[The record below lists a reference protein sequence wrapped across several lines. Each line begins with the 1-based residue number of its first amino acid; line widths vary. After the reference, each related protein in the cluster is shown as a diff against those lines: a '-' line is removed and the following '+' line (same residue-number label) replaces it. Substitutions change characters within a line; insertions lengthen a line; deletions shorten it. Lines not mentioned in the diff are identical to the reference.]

1 MGIIANKEDDLKFKK
16 HQIELFFSV
25 HTDPKERAEYLKSA
39 YHDLIYRGYFGSWC
53 VRCGYKPQEDGLLMW
68 EGAYLSRTKESVF
81 SWDCIVGFTDQLIKK
96 KEYSPGIINRR
107 TKKLPPQDSNQLT
120 LFDVFDMGAA
130 EPSEETPQ
138 LSLFPKWEASQQI
151 IDETL
156 CIGANER
163 KSLLDICARFMKDMS
178 VEENAEWL
186 KEHYGTK
193 RYGIFL

>member
-1 MGIIANKEDDLKFKK
+1 
-16 HQIELFFSV
+16 
-25 HTDPKERAEYLKSA
+25 
-39 YHDLIYRGYFGSWC
+39 
-53 VRCGYKPQEDGLLMW
+53 MW

-138 LSLFPKWEASQQI
+138 LSLLLNLKAI
-151 IDETL
+151 
-156 CIGANER
+156 
-163 KSLLDICARFMKDMS
+163 SLS
-178 VEENAEWL
+178 
-186 KEHYGTK
+186 
-193 RYGIFL
+193 FLMDYQLSYN